1 MRTKSVAE
9 LAYFVDEIS
18 INVKTSRFETFENED
33 YFSTQEVNCIRFWI
47 GIMIE
52 IINMMQKVTKIT
64 SDFYFHTTRL
74 FLQVIFKNY

>member
-33 YFSTQEVNCIRFWI
+33 YFFTQEVNCIRF
-47 GIMIE
+47 
-52 IINMMQKVTKIT
+52 
-64 SDFYFHTTRL
+64 
-74 FLQVIFKNY
+74 